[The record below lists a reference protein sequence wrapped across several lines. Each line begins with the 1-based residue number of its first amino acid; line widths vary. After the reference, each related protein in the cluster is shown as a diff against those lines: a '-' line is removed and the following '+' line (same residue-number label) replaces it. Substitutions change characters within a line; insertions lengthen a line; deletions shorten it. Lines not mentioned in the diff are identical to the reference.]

1 MLYGATKSKNDE
13 GMTAGSI
20 VTKEPTS
27 EDDVETSVA
36 LPADLFGNLTSD
48 NRNEVNIGF
57 IIYYNSK
64 FFQPVD
70 DDSEGSV
77 RYFVNSRVI
86 SASIQGLT
94 VENLI
99 NPVQAVFQPLM
110 TKANGVPVCVFWDF
124 SAAGKSRDIWMQN
137 NKRRTQPGH
146 FALKFQNQMNS
157 KWRLLISM
165 NYVLLTFVDQG
176 NGSYH
181 EKENVKVSNT
191 VKL

>member
-99 NPVQAVFQPLM
+99 NPVQVVFQPLM
-110 TKANGVPVCVFWDF
+110 TKAKEVPVCVFWDF
-124 SAAGKSRDIWMQN
+124 SAAGKSRDIWMQK
-137 NKRRTQPGH
+137 NK
-146 FALKFQNQMNS
+146 S
-157 KWRLLISM
+157 RLTLDT
-165 NYVLLTFVDQG
+165 VL
-176 NGSYH
+176 
-181 EKENVKVSNT
+181 SNF
-191 VKL
+191 KIK